1 MVLRSLLIPFLSLT
15 LIFAVDHCNAQVNE
29 DAATAFHAASELD
42 KTILLVFAG
51 SDWCA
56 GCIRLE
62 KDILSKPDF
71 LEFANKK
78 LIVLKADFPQRRK
91 LTPGIREQNAQLA
104 EMYNPNGIFPYVL
117 LLDAEEAVITSLVY
131 NNQSSS
137 QFIEEIKY
145 YLP

>member
-1 MVLRSLLIPFLSLT
+1 
-15 LIFAVDHCNAQVNE
+15 
-29 DAATAFHAASELD
+29 
-42 KTILLVFAG
+42 
-51 SDWCA
+51 
-56 GCIRLE
+56 
-62 KDILSKPDF
+62 LSKPDF

-91 LTPGIREQNAQLA
+91 LTPGIREQNAELA
-104 EMYNPNGIFPYVL
+104 EKYNPNGIFPYVL